1 MFLKQI
7 TWILSLL
14 VISVPV
20 IAAKFPVH
28 TDPPMT
34 EKDFM
39 ALTHFEGR
47 IKIDQSPGG
56 PWVLLAPETIQVKMG
71 DFPFTG
77 GKVTPTVHAKFM
89 YQPTSDVVWIASAA
103 FECTERAVEIYD
115 FACLD
120 MKTGLLHIYT
130 SRITKQSEFSTRP
143 LVGMLG
149 KILCRD
155 FIENR

>member
-1 MFLKQI
+1 MLLKKI

-14 VISVPV
+14 VMSAQVK
-20 IAAKFPVH
+20 AANFPIH

-34 EKDFM
+34 EKEFM

-47 IKIDQSPGG
+47 IKIDKTPGG

-89 YQPTSDVVWIASAA
+89 YQNTSEFVWIASAA
-103 FECTERAVEIYD
+103 FECTERVVEIYD
-115 FACLD
+115 FASLN
-120 MKTGLLHIYT
+120 MKTGILVNYSLQ
-130 SRITKQSEFSTRP
+130 ITKQSKFSTRP

-149 KILCRD
+149 NILCRD